1 MPVTESAKKRL
12 RQTEKRRLRN
22 RVYRSRARSQI
33 KKTDRLIS
41 ERKLDEATE
50 AAASA
55 AKALDRAAQKGVIH
69 NKNAA
74 RRKSRL
80 FKRLTRAQ
88 ARSATQ

>member
-1 MPVTESAKKRL
+1 
-12 RQTEKRRLRN
+12 
-22 RVYRSRARSQI
+22 
-33 KKTDRLIS
+33 LIS

-50 AAASA
+50 AATLA

-69 NKNAA
+69 KKNAA

-88 ARSATQ
+88 ARSAAQ